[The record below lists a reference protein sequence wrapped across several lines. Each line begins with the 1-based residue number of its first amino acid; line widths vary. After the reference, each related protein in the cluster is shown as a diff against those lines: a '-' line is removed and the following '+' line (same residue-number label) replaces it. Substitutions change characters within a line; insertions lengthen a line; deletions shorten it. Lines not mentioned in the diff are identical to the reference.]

1 MGETAKEVTSR
12 RIHAGL
18 DEPQNDYTD
27 AQQYST
33 KGYHTDNSNQHTGF
47 PLGHF
52 FCQAGY
58 VGLVLRLFGVDA
70 PAKRVRMKSPNIKKQ
85 GQAK

>member
-1 MGETAKEVTSR
+1 MGETAKEVMSR
-12 RIHAGL
+12 RILAGL

-33 KGYHTDNSNQHTGF
+33 KDYHTDNSYQHTGF

-52 FCQAGY
+52 FCQAG
-58 VGLVLRLFGVDA
+58 
-70 PAKRVRMKSPNIKKQ
+70 
-85 GQAK
+85 